1 MTRPVQPQAPAA
13 VPIAAQLLLQ
23 QAQQAKQ
30 QQIQQAKQQQ
40 QQQQQALQIQALLNG
55 VTNGANPVA
64 TMNLIQL
71 IMNQQQQQQQ
81 PSQVMAAAAAR
92 QPSVAR
98 PAAPTPIMNAPKPA
112 VQGPTKTI
120 PGAKQSKDAK
130 RAAFLTKKRGMG
142 SLYRNPN
149 KKQKRSPS
157 NATAM
162 VNKNR
167 KKAAAATTSSTV
179 LSSKNNAAI
188 NAFTLNEGFSENS
201 VSDLLFPWKLH
212 DMLDDTDRNEDLK
225 ANVVSWQADGVSFN
239 IHNKDRFVEEVIP
252 KYFDK
257 VPMDWDCF
265 LNLLS
270 SWGFVRF
277 TSGAQKGAFIH
288 RLLVKGKRQICKQM
302 RINGKTV
309 SDWMKQHGQFIGR
322 LHALLTYADKQ
333 GKSDIVSWTADGKK
347 FKIHDPTSFMSTLF
361 PMYFDSLT
369 YGSFGNKLRRWG
381 FIRSPAH
388 HQEKEKGT
396 HIKNATYSHPHFEKG
411 KQPSLVWVK
420 SDTKV
425 PRTLQQH
432 NFLVRLR
439 VMLSD
444 ANRHGHNYVI
454 SWAPHGKAFIIH
466 DRPYFIN
473 NIMPSYFKSKFTSF
487 RQALRNHGFAQIG
500 GNGWDEG
507 AYYHKLFLRDEPQ
520 LCQGLTQDQMKKSMP
535 EWIPVEDEPN
545 FYPSVDESEVAA
557 AASMVSLKTSS
568 PIEQGK

>member
-1 MTRPVQPQAPAA
+1 
-13 VPIAAQLLLQ
+13 
-23 QAQQAKQ
+23 
-30 QQIQQAKQQQ
+30 
-40 QQQQQALQIQALLNG
+40 
-55 VTNGANPVA
+55 
-64 TMNLIQL
+64 
-71 IMNQQQQQQQ
+71 
-81 PSQVMAAAAAR
+81 MAAAAAMQR
-92 QPSVAR
+92 QQQNTVAR
-98 PAAPTPIMNAPKPA
+98 PAAPTTPA
-112 VQGPTKTI
+112 VMNTQLPRTAGTFTQAKQISKVPVQI
-120 PGAKQSKDAK
+120 PAKAGAGAKLHASAK
-130 RAAFLTKKRGMG
+130 RAAFLNKRSKADGAV
-142 SLYRNPN
+142 YRNPN
-149 KKQKRSPS
+149 KKQKRSPT

-162 VNKNR
+162 VIKNR
-167 KKAAAATTSSTV
+167 KKAIAAKSSSTIV
-179 LSSKNNAAI
+179 SSKNNASI
-188 NAFTLNEGFSENS
+188 NAFTLNEGFSEKA

-212 DMLDDTDRNEDLK
+212 DMLDDTDHNEDLK

-239 IHNKDRFVEEVIP
+239 IHNKERFVEEVIP

-257 VPMDWDCF
+257 VPKDWDCF

-288 RLLVKGKRQICKQM
+288 RLLVKGKRQVCKQM

-347 FKIHDPTSFMSTLF
+347 FRIHDPSSFMNTLF

-369 YGSFGNKLRRWG
+369 YGSFENKLRRWG
-381 FIRSPAH
+381 FLRSPAH
-388 HQEKEKGT
+388 HQKMEKGT
-396 HIKNATYSHPHFEKG
+396 QLKNATYSHPHFVKG

-454 SWAPHGKAFIIH
+454 SWAPHGRAFIIH
-466 DRPYFIN
+466 DRPYFSN

-520 LCQGLTQDQMKKSMP
+520 LCQGLTQDQMKKAMP
-535 EWIPVEDEPN
+535 EWIPVEDEPD
-545 FYPSVDESEVAA
+545 FYPSAGESEVAA
-557 AASMVSLKTSS
+557 AASIVSLKSS
-568 PIEQGK
+568 LSTEQGK